1 MWIVSLGHAVFALFA
16 GADAAQGMSSSS
28 TIKGFTMYKLNCCV
42 AVAGASMLLI
52 LAGSASGEIVGL
64 KTVEKFVDPADIAA
78 DTTISG
84 ITSLLVFSVY
94 AEFTPGDAA
103 ASVLAAGG
111 SATLGMPLEVNVVD
125 GTFFQHPLEN
135 GTHLSP
141 SAALVN
147 VPGFN
152 TLRHDSFVT
161 IGRKL
166 DDDPINGGDQ
176 TQIIGLDS
184 WTSTQL
190 TGSSEVS
197 WFVAGFPPQGDPGSA
212 PDNPPNQVFIA
223 QFTVANPGP
232 NANVFG
238 TMFVN
243 ARHTNANGVVE
254 QFFLAAVVGPPAVC
268 PADLDGDGVVAVP
281 DLLALLGEWATEVG
295 GPSDLDGNGSVGP
308 PDLLILLEA
317 WGTCP

>member
-1 MWIVSLGHAVFALFA
+1 
-16 GADAAQGMSSSS
+16 
-28 TIKGFTMYKLNCCV
+28 MYKLKCCV
-42 AVAGASMLLI
+42 AVAGASVPLI
-52 LAGSASGEIVGL
+52 LAGAASGEIVGL
-64 KTVEKFVDPADIAA
+64 KSAAKFVDPADIAA

-125 GTFFQHPLEN
+125 GTFFQHPHGNVE
-135 GTHLSP
+135 HFSP
-141 SAALVN
+141 SATLAN
-147 VPGFN
+147 TPGFN

-161 IGRKL
+161 IGRNL
-166 DDDPINGGDQ
+166 DNDPIDGLDL
-176 TQIIGLDS
+176 TEIVGLDS

-190 TGSSEVS
+190 TGSDEVV

-212 PDNPPNQVFIA
+212 PDNPPNEVLVG

-232 NANVFG
+232 DAVVFG

-243 ARHTNANGVVE
+243 ARHTNAGGVVE
-254 QFFLAAVVGPPAVC
+254 EFFLAVVVPPVC
-268 PADLDGDGVVAVP
+268 LADLNDDDSVNVP
-281 DLLALLGEWATEVG
+281 DLLALLAAWGTE
-295 GPSDLDGNGSVGP
+295 SDGP
-308 PDLLILLEA
+308 PDLDGDGIVSRPDLMTLLAA
-317 WGTCP
+317 WGPCP